1 MRRRV
6 APKADIRELRRQE
19 GDQRA
24 AEVRARLR
32 ETEQAQLII
41 KVAPGEE
48 VTALVSSLHDF
59 PRTVL
64 DKASALIRSI
74 AQ

>member
-1 MRRRV
+1 MAKDDRKLDPTWFLSRI
-6 APKADIRELRRQE
+6 ATDPDF
-19 GDQRA
+19 
-24 AEVRARLR
+24 LR

>member
-1 MRRRV
+1 VQSTTLTPIRP
-6 APKADIRELRRQE
+6 AADGDFLR
-19 GDQRA
+19 D
-24 AEVRARLR
+24 
-32 ETEQAQLII
+32 TEQAQLII

-48 VTALVSSLHDF
+48 VTALVNSLHVLS
-59 PRTVL
+59 RTVL